1 MSKRKYFNYLDVKSL
16 LDKMLSTEIKDE
28 ERQLDTAQTIKELS
42 KGIKH
47 LRKQGYTFAQIENF
61 FKESG
66 LDISRRT
73 IESYVS
79 PKKTS
84 QKAQNRKSGTR
95 KEPDRTETNLQKNQ
109 TEAIKNEETF
119 TKKSLEEISQEE
131 SSSIERAVTDTY
143 EVTDNGRLEDT
154 QKINTRPGRFTV
166 RPDTID
172 L

>member
-28 ERQLDTAQTIKELS
+28 ERQLDTAQVIKELS

-47 LRKQGYTFAQIENF
+47 LRKQGYTFAQIESF

-73 IESYVS
+73 IESYIS
-79 PKKTS
+79 PKKTES
-84 QKAQNRKSGTR
+84 RKSGTI
-95 KEPDRTETNLQKNQ
+95 KEPDRADTNNQ
-109 TEAIKNEETF
+109 ENREEPLTEETQ
-119 TKKSLEEISQEE
+119 EEFIHEE
-131 SSSIERAVTDTY
+131 SSSIEKAVTDIDKVAAD
-143 EVTDNGRLEDT
+143 EDWLEDT
-154 QKINTRPGRFTV
+154 QNIQKANIRPGRFAV